1 MAVRV
6 RMAPSPTG
14 ALHVGGVRTA
24 LFNWLFARNRGGEF
38 LIRIENTDTSR
49 EVQGAVE
56 HALESLAWLGL
67 DWDREP
73 TFQLDRVTETA
84 EAARKLV
91 ADGKAYEDE
100 GAIRFR
106 MPDQGTTAWEDLVKG
121 RIEFPNEQ
129 LEDLVLLRSDGR
141 PTYNFASPMEDVWD
155 GITHVIRGDDHISNT
170 PKQINVIRAVRAD
183 PPVYAHVPNVLGTDG
198 KKLSKRHGATGV
210 DELRAAGYYAPA
222 LMNFLAL
229 LGWSYDDKTT
239 IMSRDEL
246 IERFDLDRVVPS
258 PAAFDYQ
265 KLDWMN
271 GVYLRALP
279 PERYADELAG
289 FVRESGLDWDEQLVK
304 RAAPLVQEK
313 IERFGQFPEFAGFL
327 FRAVHPD
334 PELLGRGMPVL
345 TEAIDALDQVE
356 PFQASQIETTLRAL
370 AERLDLSPRKAFEP
384 IRIAV
389 TGSKVSPGLF
399 ESLELLGREE
409 AIRRL
414 SAAAELA
421 RV

>member
-1 MAVRV
+1 MSVRV

-49 EVQGAVE
+49 EVEGAVA

-67 DWDREP
+67 DWDRPP
-73 TFQLDRVTETA
+73 TFQLDRAGETA
-84 EAARKLV
+84 DAARRLV
-91 ADGKAYEDE
+91 AEGTAYEDE

-106 MPDQGTTAWEDLVKG
+106 MPDDGTTAWDDIVKG

-129 LEDLVLLRSDGR
+129 LDDLVILRSDGR

-170 PKQINVIRAVRAD
+170 PKQLNVIRAVGAE
-183 PPVYAHVPNVLGTDG
+183 PPLYAHVPNVLGGDG
-198 KKLSKRHGATGV
+198 RKLSKRHGATGV
-210 DELRAAGYYAPA
+210 DELRAQGYYAPA

-229 LGWSYDDKTT
+229 LGWSFDDKTT
-239 IMSRDEL
+239 VMSRDEL
-246 IERFDLDRVVPS
+246 VERFSLERVVPS
-258 PAAFDYQ
+258 PATFDYQ
-265 KLDWMN
+265 KLDWLN

-279 PERYADELAG
+279 SETYGDELLRWLRDDG
-289 FVRESGLDWDEQLVK
+289 HDWDEELIR

-313 IERFGQFPEFAGFL
+313 IERFGQFPDFAGFL
-327 FRAVHPD
+327 FREIEAD
-334 PELLGRGMPVL
+334 PALLDGDTPVVAAAREELAG
-345 TEAIDALDQVE
+345 VE
-356 PFQASQIETTLRAL
+356 PFRAPEIETALRGL
-370 AERLDLSPRKAFEP
+370 AERLELSPRKAFQP

-389 TGSKVSPGLF
+389 TGSKISPGLF
-399 ESLELLGREE
+399 ESLELLGKEE
-409 AIRRL
+409 SLKRL
-414 SAAAELA
+414 SAAAA
-421 RV
+421 AA

>member
-1 MAVRV
+1 
-6 RMAPSPTG
+6 MAPSPTG

-24 LFNWLFARNRGGEF
+24 LFNWLFARNQGGEF

-49 EVQGAVE
+49 EVEGAVA

-67 DWDREP
+67 DWDRPP
-73 TFQLDRVTETA
+73 TFQLDRAGDTSA
-84 EAARKLV
+84 MAGRLV
-91 ADGKAYEDE
+91 SEGKAYEDE

-106 MPDQGTTAWEDLVKG
+106 MPDDGSTAWDDVVKG

-129 LEDLVLLRSDGR
+129 LEDLVLVRSDGR

-155 GITHVIRGDDHISNT
+155 EITHVIRGDDHISNT
-170 PKQINVIRAVRAD
+170 PKQINVIRAIGAE
-183 PPVYAHVPNVLGTDG
+183 PPVYAHVPNVLGSDG

-210 DELRAAGYYAPA
+210 DELRAQGYYAPA

-246 IERFDLDRVVPS
+246 VDRFSLDRVIPS

-279 PERYADELAG
+279 LETYADELARWLRDEG
-289 FVRESGLDWDEQLVK
+289 YEWDEELV
-304 RAAPLVQEK
+304 RRSAPLVQEK

-327 FRAVHPD
+327 FREIEPD
-334 PELLGRGMPVL
+334 PALLDGDAPVVAAARDELAAVDPFRAPEIEAALRG
-345 TEAIDALDQVE
+345 
-356 PFQASQIETTLRAL
+356 L
-370 AERLDLSPRKAFEP
+370 AERLELSPRKAFQP

-389 TGSKVSPGLF
+389 TGSKISPGLF
-399 ESLELLGREE
+399 ESLELLGKDESLK
-409 AIRRL
+409 RL
-414 SAAAELA
+414 SSAAAGGEA
-421 RV
+421 